1 MTHPVAFL
9 KQHARGQLVRFLCVG
24 GAAAGVYFAVVH
36 ALAMWAGLPVT
47 LSVSVGY
54 TCSVAFHFFANRRY
68 TFRCTGHWSAAQLLR
83 YTAVAAVNYALTMVV
98 VTLLTR
104 SAAIGLYLAVA
115 CAIVTTTG
123 FGFVASRRWVFR
135 SQGPIDE

>member
-1 MTHPVAFL
+1 MTNSAASL
-9 KQHARGQLVRFLCVG
+9 NQHARGQLVRFLCVG

-36 ALAMWAGLPVT
+36 ALAVTAGLPVT

-54 TCSVAFHFFANRRY
+54 TCSVAFHFFVNRRY
-68 TFRCTGHWSAAQLLR
+68 TFGCTGHWSAAQLLR

-104 SAAIGLYLAVA
+104 TTAIGLYLAVA
-115 CAIVTTTG
+115 CAILTTTS
-123 FGFVASRRWVFR
+123 FGFLASRLWVFR
-135 SQGPIDE
+135 SPGLIDE